1 MWHKPSKGV
10 MADLR
15 QKSTP
20 DLKFLILSN
29 SYGDTRFSINITLID
44 MENFI
49 LYYSYKSTTSSL
61 HLASL
66 HIWQLLNSH
75 AKCLMIRDFSLYR
88 FIIQSLCEFD
98 FNPSLSNIQ
107 RENLILK
114 YKGKLNHIKS
124 LHSKYAPKSK
134 KNLGKNMSN
143 FVTDIQLLVFFNQ
156 SNL

>member
-1 MWHKPSKGV
+1 MKKKPVHITKIPFIKVKNINQQFSVMWHKPSKGV

-66 HIWQLLNSH
+66 RGS
-75 AKCLMIRDFSLYR
+75 S
-88 FIIQSLCEFD
+88 
-98 FNPSLSNIQ
+98 
-107 RENLILK
+107 
-114 YKGKLNHIKS
+114 
-124 LHSKYAPKSK
+124 
-134 KNLGKNMSN
+134 
-143 FVTDIQLLVFFNQ
+143 
-156 SNL
+156 